1 MKPSLLLLAV
11 GALFLTGCTNVKP
24 WQRGAL
30 ADPLM
35 QAGRDPLGDQLQE
48 HVYFSR
54 EAANGGRTVGGSGC
68 GCN

>member
-1 MKPSLLLLAV
+1 MKLLLLLSAV
-11 GALFLTGCTNVKP
+11 GLLFLTGCANVKP
-24 WQRGAL
+24 WQRSAL

-35 QAGRDPLGDQLQE
+35 QPDRDPLGDQLQE